1 MKRISNDKN
10 FGDVSKITTSGL
22 EHAMVISGTRLIN
35 DESYVTSMAKL
46 TLEDFYR
53 WEYQGGKLEFREVL
67 RKEFGSNNIYDDPTS
82 PHYFQTPEDIED
94 QLEDFNYVGSRCHY

>member
-10 FGDVSKITTSGL
+10 FGDVRRITSQGL
-22 EHAMVISGTRLIN
+22 THAMVIAGTRLIN

-46 TLEDFYR
+46 MLEDFYR
-53 WEYQGGKLEFREVL
+53 WEYQGGKLGHRESL
-67 RKEFGSNNIYDDPTS
+67 RQEFGSNNIYDDPTS
-82 PHYFQTPEDIED
+82 PHYFQTPEEIEE

>member
-10 FGDVSKITTSGL
+10 FGDVRRITTQGL
-22 EHAMVISGTRLIN
+22 THAMVISGIRLTY

-46 TLEDFYR
+46 MLEDFYR
-53 WEYQGGKLEFREVL
+53 WEYQGGKLEYRELL

-82 PHYFQTPEDIED
+82 PDYFQTPEDIED

>member
-10 FGDVSKITTSGL
+10 FGDVRRITTQSL
-22 EHAMVISGTRLIN
+22 THAMVMSGIRLTY

-46 TLEDFYR
+46 MLEDFYR
-53 WEYQGGKLEFREVL
+53 WEYQGGKLGHREIL

-82 PHYFQTPEDIED
+82 PHYFLTPDEIEE